1 MMMNL
6 LLSLQ
11 LQMHQ
16 LLLLLLLLQ
25 LFGLS
30 HGGPMDLESG
40 DNLSPCLCHVEQ
52 SLLVRP
58 ACVQPPPHL
67 LLVWLLL
74 LLLWWCCLG
83 LLLLLQEGV
92 FLWRRLVAMWLGAH
106 HGAVVFGSCCS

>member
-11 LQMHQ
+11 VQMHQ
-16 LLLLLLLLQ
+16 LLLLLLM

-30 HGGPMDLESG
+30 HGGPMDLESC
-40 DNLSPCLCHVEQ
+40 DNLSPGLCHVEQ
-52 SLLVRP
+52 PLLVRP

-74 LLLWWCCLG
+74 LLLLWCCSLLG
-83 LLLLLQEGV
+83 LLLQEIV
-92 FLWRRLVAMWLGAH
+92 FLWRLGLAMWLGAH
-106 HGAVVFGSCCS
+106 GAVVVFGSCCSR